1 MSFNITCNTVV
12 VNNYQSK
19 PSYRDILVPRSEQP
33 SAAKDHSNGKR
44 SNCISS
50 YAKLN
55 MVSGDCGG
63 QMNGSELKERIERQT
78 GNVPENK
85 VQGGTNKF
93 KPNQGWSN

>member
-1 MSFNITCNTVV
+1 M
-12 VNNYQSK
+12 
-19 PSYRDILVPRSEQP
+19 
-33 SAAKDHSNGKR
+33 AKR

-55 MVSGDCGG
+55 MVSGDSGG
-63 QMNGSELKERIERQT
+63 RMNGSKSKSRIERQA

-93 KPNQGWSN
+93 KPNQGESYKFKNRIEAGEWMKD

>member
-19 PSYRDILVPRSEQP
+19 SSYRDILVPRSEQP

-63 QMNGSELKERIERQT
+63 RMNGSESKDRIERQA